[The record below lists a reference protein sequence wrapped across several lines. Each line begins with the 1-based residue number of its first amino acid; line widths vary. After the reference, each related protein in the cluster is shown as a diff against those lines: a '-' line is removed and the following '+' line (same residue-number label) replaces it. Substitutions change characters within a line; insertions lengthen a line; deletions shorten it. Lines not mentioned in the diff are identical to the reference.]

1 MSSPWP
7 RQTMNSPTHPA
18 RLPTY
23 FISHGGGPWP
33 WMPDFRRELASLET
47 SLVQITREIGCTPRA
62 ILSVSGHWE
71 GAGFI
76 AQSGAQPAMLYDYY
90 GFPAHTYEVQ
100 YPAPGAPQVAQRIH
114 GLLSAAGL
122 PTGLDAERGFDHG
135 TFSPLA
141 VMYPEA
147 QVPVLQLSLHAGYDP
162 ALHVAAGRALKPL
175 RDEGV
180 LILGS
185 GLSFHNLRLR
195 GPSARQPSKAFDA
208 WLHDTLEGLPPA
220 QRTAQLLQWEQA
232 PAARIA
238 HPQED
243 HLLPLM
249 VALGAAED
257 EAVHTVYHDDDVLGG
272 WTVSSFRFG
281 ALNAS

>member
-1 MSSPWP
+1 M
-7 RQTMNSPTHPA
+7 PTSTPH
-18 RLPTY
+18 RLPSY

-33 WMPDFRRELASLET
+33 WMPEFRSSLASLEA
-47 SLVQITREIGCTPRA
+47 SLVQITKEIGCLPRA

-71 GAGFI
+71 GPGFI
-76 AQSGAQPAMLYDYY
+76 AQSGAKPPMLYDYY

-100 YPAPGAPQVAQRIH
+100 YPAPGAPDVAERIH
-114 GLLSAAGL
+114 TLMAQAGL

-147 QVPVLQLSLHAGYDP
+147 QVPVLQLSLHANYDP
-162 ALHVAAGRALKPL
+162 ALHVAAGRALRPL

-185 GLSFHNLRLR
+185 GLSFHNLRMR
-195 GPSARQPSKAFDA
+195 GPQARQPSKAFDA
-208 WLHDTLEGLPPA
+208 WLHATLEGLPA
-220 QRTAQLLQWEQA
+220 SQRTAQLLQWEQA

-257 EAVHTVYHDDDVLGG
+257 EAAHTVYHDHDVLGG

-281 ALNAS
+281 ELPPR